1 MCSGVTLTCQSSNNN
16 ISAPVARS
24 ITLDMIF
31 PPVDVSITSLGE
43 PLSANKEY
51 VVECEAAGSRPDPI
65 ITWWLADTFIGT
77 SSHISHKVGN
87 ISKSVLTFT
96 PQHHDDQKVLT
107 CRAENTQIKDGALQD
122 SWKLTVYCEYSIH
135 IE

>member
-1 MCSGVTLTCQSSNNN
+1 MTLTCQSSNNN
-16 ISAPVARS
+16 ISAPVAKS

-51 VVECEAAGSRPDPI
+51 VVECEAAGSRPDPV

-77 SSHISHKVGN
+77 AAHISHKVGN

-122 SWKLTVYCEYSIH
+122 SWKLTVYCKLYIQIS
-135 IE
+135 